1 MPNMNR
7 VQKAASVHDKSK
19 STYREKSKKRHFTE
33 KKEMEH
39 EYRKLETEIKKMMA
53 DGYEVLTTEE
63 IHDQYVVTF
72 INRSNRKR
80 KRINFVFGENYCKL
94 KKQWD
99 MNELNH

>member
-19 STYREKSKKRHFTE
+19 STYREKAKERHFAE

-39 EYRKLETEIKKMMA
+39 EYHKLEKEIKKMMVENY
-53 DGYEVLTTEE
+53 DVLTIEE

-72 INRSNRKR
+72 INRIKNKR
-80 KRINFVFGENYCKL
+80 KKINFIFGENYCKL
-94 KKQWD
+94 RKYWD

>member
-19 STYREKSKKRHFTE
+19 STYREKAKKRHFTE

-39 EYRKLETEIKKMMA
+39 EHHQLEREIKKMIA
-53 DGYEVLTTEE
+53 ENYEMLTTDE
-63 IHDQYVVTF
+63 IHGQYVVTF
-72 INRSNRKR
+72 INRVKNRR
-80 KRINFVFGENYCKL
+80 KKINFVFGENYCKL
-94 KKQWD
+94 KKYWD